1 MCHVLYMASDKERP
15 LVPWDQARRGFH
27 VTRWDEGTL
36 PHVTKPCLHYLGS
49 DQGCGCGFQHA
60 ALSLSEDEEHRAEVK
75 KNQEG
80 LARYLSEC
88 LVDEESVEL
97 FTCWNGD
104 ETQPLV
110 RRREI
115 RVGELL
121 EDEFEFEEKEVLVV
135 RA

>member
-15 LVPWDQARRGFH
+15 LVAWDDAQRGFH
-27 VTRWDEGTL
+27 VTPWDQGAL
-36 PHVTKPCLHYLGS
+36 PHLTKPHLRYLGS

-60 ALSLSEDEEHRAEVK
+60 ALSWTEDEEHRSSVR
-75 KNQEG
+75 KNQQG
-80 LARYLSEC
+80 LARYLAAC
-88 LVDEESVEL
+88 LMDEESIEL

-104 ETQPLV
+104 ETQPLK

-115 RVGELL
+115 RVADLL
-121 EDEFEFEEKEVLVV
+121 EDEFEFEEKEVVVV

>member
-15 LVPWDQARRGFH
+15 LVSWDDAHRGFH
-27 VTRWDEGTL
+27 VALRDGVAV
-36 PHVTKPCLHYLGS
+36 PHLTKPHIRYLGS
-49 DQGCGCGFQHA
+49 DQGCGCGFQTA
-60 ALSLSEDEEHRAEVK
+60 GLAMIDDKEQRAIVR

-88 LVDEESVEL
+88 LSDEEFIEL

-104 ETQPLV
+104 EALPLE
-110 RRREI
+110 RRREL
-115 RVGELL
+115 RVEELL
-121 EDEFEFEEKEVLVV
+121 EDEFEFGEKELIVV